1 MPSNYLSNPLIFL
14 IDILFSIYITIIALR
29 LIMQWAQWEQ
39 RHSLV
44 QLIIKTTQVPVK
56 LLRRFFPSFGKWD
69 SATIILL
76 FILTFIKLFL
86 ISFLQDTSSHQGFFF
101 GWLIADVFALF
112 ITLFTFSILIEVFLS
127 WIVPPHTQ
135 NHITPLIRSMNE
147 PLLRPIRQKLP
158 IMNGLDLSPLIVVL
172 GLQVLSML
180 IIPILLVTF

>member
-1 MPSNYLSNPLIFL
+1 MPNNYLSSPLIFL

-29 LIMQWAQWEQ
+29 LVTQWAQWE
-39 RHSLV
+39 HHHPLV
-44 QLIIKTTQVPVK
+44 QLIIKTTQTPVK

-76 FILTFIKLFL
+76 FFLNFIKLFL
-86 ISFLQDTSSHQGFFF
+86 INSLQDTSYNQGFFI
-101 GWLIADVFALF
+101 GWLMADVLTLF

-127 WIVPPHTQ
+127 WIIPPHTQ

-158 IMNGLDLSPLIVVL
+158 SMNGLDLSPLIVVL
-172 GLQVLSML
+172 GLQVSSML